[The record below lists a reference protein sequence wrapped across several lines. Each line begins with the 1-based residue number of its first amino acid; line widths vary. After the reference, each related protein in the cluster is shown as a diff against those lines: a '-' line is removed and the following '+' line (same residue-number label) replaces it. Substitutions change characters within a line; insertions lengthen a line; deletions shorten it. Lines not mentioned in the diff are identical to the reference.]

1 MRHRFPWQVLPVWL
15 ITRLVLFLA
24 ATQVIPVGHEGSFE
38 GDVTLYGNWSQILL
52 DGQFPAGDEKWQYP
66 PYAAL
71 PMLAPHLLPWSY
83 RINFYVLA
91 LVCDLA
97 ILLLLCRF
105 TVKTGGSR
113 TGVWAW
119 TVGAALLGPLLISRY
134 DLMVT
139 LVAVLALTLSTDPA
153 VRGALIGFGLAIK
166 VWPVALLA
174 GLRRWRELL
183 SGGASALVVVV
194 LGCGVATLVLPH
206 ALDFLT
212 AQQDRGLQIES
223 LAATPFALARALGWW
238 GGFTTYQHGAMELV
252 GPGVEMATLV
262 SVAATP
268 AALVLL
274 AVWWFRAAPTEKTY
288 YDAALTTVLFLVVT
302 SRVLSPQ
309 YLIWILGATAVVF
322 VARTR
327 QRPAAWLVLV
337 ATLLTGIMYP
347 WVEED
352 YSWSGRLPGTL
363 ILVAR
368 NLIFLAAAV
377 VSFVQLWRSTRRPGR
392 DRRDVLAA
400 AGEHG
405 EDAEPGKDS
414 GAPRDGAAT
423 RGPGIRT
430 A

>member
-15 ITRLVLFLA
+15 ITRLALFLA

-52 DGQFPAGDEKWQYP
+52 GGEFPAGDEKWQYP

-83 RINFYVLA
+83 RIDFYVLA

-119 TVGAALLGPLLISRY
+119 TIGAALLGPLLISRY

-139 LVAVLALTLSTDPA
+139 LAAVLALTLSTNPA

-183 SGGASALVVVV
+183 TGGASALVVVV

-238 GGFTTYQHGAMELV
+238 DGFTTYQHGAMELV
-252 GPGVEMATLV
+252 GPGVETATLV

-268 AALVLL
+268 VALVLL

-288 YDAALTTVLFLVVT
+288 YDAALTTILFLVVT

-309 YLIWILGATAVVF
+309 YLIWILGVTAVVF
-322 VARTR
+322 AARTR
-327 QRPAAWLVLV
+327 QRPAAWLILV

-352 YSWSGRLPGTL
+352 YSWNGRLPGTL

-368 NLIFLAAAV
+368 NLVFLAAAV

-392 DRRDVLAA
+392 DRRDELAT
-400 AGEHG
+400 AGEDLG
-405 EDAEPGKDS
+405 DS
-414 GAPRDGAAT
+414 RDGTAV